1 MLRIGQP
8 WRLRLASAP
17 EACKS
22 ARMKYVSTL
31 CVVVG
36 ALFVGACGGSNEP
49 EPQTQNQPPPG
60 YYQQQP
66 PPQYGPAP
74 AQPAPMA
81 QPAPAPAPAPAAPAP
96 TDPGAAPAAT
106 GTPTAI
112 PGVMKNADGTCSL
125 TVPGAPQPMVGPCP
139 PGI

>member
-1 MLRIGQP
+1 MTKGNVF
-8 WRLRLASAP
+8 LA
-17 EACKS
+17 
-22 ARMKYVSTL
+22 L
-31 CVVVG
+31 G
-36 ALFVGACGGSNEP
+36 AFLLVACGGSNEQD
-49 EPQTQNQPPPG
+49 PQTQNQPPPG
-60 YYQQQP
+60 YYQQPQ
-66 PPQYGPAP
+66 PQYAPAP

-81 QPAPAPAPAPAAPAP
+81 QPAPAPAPVPATTGAP
-96 TDPGAAPAAT
+96 TDPNAAPAAT